1 MITQETN
8 PVYWA
13 YAHCLTLEPR
23 LVSCFHHLCSK
34 SFHFIVKSGTG
45 KCGAGKCSRLQCC
58 CCYVRCCCYCSW
70 LFEKRQKTLVGVSTL
85 IFCVHVSITNFY
97 SSWKFWKIVIPEI
110 FLALSKTSEQLR
122 QNFFRDWNVVFLV
135 SQSFWIED
143 LCFSVKFYVCSMVF
157 HELEI

>member
-1 MITQETN
+1 MMKTEKNCCQIKMISWITQETN

-85 IFCVHVSITNFY
+85 IFCVVAARIGR
-97 SSWKFWKIVIPEI
+97 
-110 FLALSKTSEQLR
+110 EQYFPPLGVMDLPSR
-122 QNFFRDWNVVFLV
+122 QN
-135 SQSFWIED
+135 Q
-143 LCFSVKFYVCSMVF
+143 
-157 HELEI
+157 